1 MAHYI
6 AVLKQEEGLVDG
18 LPDTPGLDAY
28 LCPAN
33 YATIGYGHV
42 VLDPHSGDM
51 LYAAPGLRKAH
62 DLYPAGITEQQ
73 AIDLL
78 AKDVLKYAAAVD
90 RLGAKLTANQR
101 SALICLCFNIG
112 VGNFRTSSAAR
123 MAFAGKHA
131 QVPDC
136 IRKWNKAKK
145 SKAGPLVVVTG
156 LVIRREI
163 EARLYATPDDAPF
176 DPLAIRKEM
185 EAKLGVGR

>member
-1 MAHYI
+1 MAHHI
-6 AVLKQEEGLVDG
+6 AILKQEEGLVDG

-42 VLDPHSGDM
+42 VLDPDTKKM
-51 LYAAPGLRKAH
+51 LYGPTGLAKARKYVGAI
-62 DLYPAGITEQQ
+62 AQEQ
-73 AIDLL
+73 ADDLL
-78 AKDVLKYAAAVD
+78 ARDVLKYAAAVD
-90 RLGAKLTANQR
+90 RLGAKLTTNQR
-101 SALICLCFNIG
+101 SALICLTFNIG
-112 VGNFRTSSAAR
+112 IEAFRTSSAAR

-136 IRKWNKAKK
+136 IRKWNK
-145 SKAGPLVVVTG
+145 SRRSLNGPLEWTKG
-156 LVIRREI
+156 LAIRREI

-185 EAKLGVGR
+185 EALWRDR